1 VRFAQLTLET
11 AEPEA
16 LEPFYRDGIGLPP
29 ADTSVSFRR
38 GTACTHHIAF
48 RVADAGFES
57 AKARLAGAAGL
68 LIEDGR
74 DEFDF
79 AFWDARACYAL
90 DPAGN
95 IVELI
100 ALRGLP
106 GEGDMP
112 LGLAEVGLPVA
123 DVLAT
128 VELLQA
134 QLGITTWDGDP
145 PSPRFTAT
153 GARGATF
160 IVVPLERAW
169 YPTDRPNEPARMTV
183 VMEGVRDAEVTIGD
197 ARIIGVADRSG
208 AATRSP
214 YPPAHPA

>member
-1 VRFAQLTLET
+1 MRFAELTLE
-11 AEPEA
+11 AAAPDM
-16 LEPFYRDGIGLPP
+16 LEPFYRDGIGLPI
-29 ADTSVSFRR
+29 AGTAVSFRP
-38 GTACTHHIAF
+38 GAACTHHIAF
-48 RVADAGFES
+48 RVADSGFES
-57 AKARLAGAAGL
+57 AKTRLAGVADL
-68 LIEDGR
+68 LTEDGR

-79 AFWDARACYAL
+79 PFWDARACYAL

-112 LGLAEVGLPVA
+112 LALAEVGLPVA
-123 DVLAT
+123 DVIAT
-128 VELLQA
+128 AGLLEA
-134 QLGITTWDGDP
+134 KLGITTWDGDP
-145 PSPRFTAT
+145 ASPRFTAI

-169 YPTDRPNEPARMTV
+169 YPTDRRNEPARMTV
-183 VMEGVRDAEVTIGD
+183 VMEGVRATKVEIG
-197 ARIIGVADRSG
+197 AATIIGVADRSA

-214 YPPAHPA
+214 DPL

>member
-1 VRFAQLTLET
+1 MRFAELTLE
-11 AEPEA
+11 AADPDA
-16 LEPFYRDGIGLPP
+16 LEPFYRDGIGLPL
-29 ADTSVSFRR
+29 ADTPVSFRR
-38 GTACTHHIAF
+38 GAACTHHIAF

-57 AKARLAGAAGL
+57 AKRRLGGVAEL
-68 LIEDGR
+68 LTEDGR

-79 AFWDARACYAL
+79 PFWDARACYAL

-106 GEGDMP
+106 GDGDMP
-112 LGLAEVGLPVA
+112 LALAEVGLPVA

-128 VELLQA
+128 AELLDRE
-134 QLGITTWDGDP
+134 LGISTWDGDP
-145 PSPRFTAT
+145 PSPRFTAV

-169 YPTDRPNEPARMTV
+169 YPTDRLNEPARMTV
-183 VMEGVRDAEVTIGD
+183 VMEGVREAEVAIGD
-197 ARIIGVADRSG
+197 ARIIGR
-208 AATRSP
+208 P
-214 YPPAHPA
+214 

>member
-1 VRFAQLTLET
+1 VRIAELTLE
-11 AEPEA
+11 AADPDA
-16 LEPFYRDGIGLPP
+16 LEPFYRDGIGLPL
-29 ADTSVSFRR
+29 ADTPVSFRR
-38 GTACTHHIAF
+38 GAACTHHIAF

-57 AKARLAGAAGL
+57 AKRRLGTVAPL
-68 LIEDGR
+68 LTEEGR

-79 AFWDARACYAL
+79 PFWDARACYAL

-106 GEGDMP
+106 GEGDKP
-112 LGLAEVGLPVA
+112 LALAEVGLPVA

-128 VELLQA
+128 AELLDRE
-134 QLGITTWDGDP
+134 LGISTWDGDP
-145 PSPRFTAT
+145 PSPRFTAV

-169 YPTDRPNEPARMTV
+169 YPTERPNEPARMTV
-183 VMEGVRDAEVTIGD
+183 VMEGVRDAEVVIGD
-197 ARIIGVADRSG
+197 ARIIGR
-208 AATRSP
+208 P
-214 YPPAHPA
+214 

>member
-1 VRFAQLTLET
+1 MRFAELTLE
-11 AEPEA
+11 AADPDA
-16 LEPFYRDGIGLPP
+16 LERFYRDGIGLPLANTP
-29 ADTSVSFRR
+29 VSFRR
-38 GTACTHHIAF
+38 GAACTYHIAF

-57 AKARLAGAAGL
+57 AKGRLGSVAGL
-68 LIEDGR
+68 LTEDGR

-79 AFWDARACYAL
+79 PFWDARACYAL
-90 DPAGN
+90 DPAGT

-112 LGLAEVGLPVA
+112 LALAEVGLPVA

-128 VELLQA
+128 AERLDRE
-134 QLGITTWDGDP
+134 LGITTWDGDP
-145 PSPRFTAT
+145 PSPRFTAV

-169 YPTDRPNEPARMTV
+169 YPTDRPNEPATMTV
-183 VMEGVRDAEVTIGD
+183 VIEGVRDAEIVIGD
-197 ARIIGVADRSG
+197 ARLVGRS
-208 AATRSP
+208 
-214 YPPAHPA
+214 